1 MSDTEK
7 LAALKVPFAP
17 SEIDWRIGQS
27 GKTAEGKWWA
37 TCLAYITG
45 RAVQDRLD
53 AVLGGENWKVEYK
66 EWGIGTPGVL
76 CGLSLRINGEWIT
89 KWDGA
94 DQPDT
99 EPMKGG
105 LSNALKRAAVPW
117 GIGRYLY
124 DLPKTWADIREDGT
138 LRAELT
144 QKKGKEVLA
153 REWVKW
159 NPPPLPAWAI
169 PEGSPAPHP
178 PLALPV
184 QAAKPN
190 GQPPKA
196 QEPPAGCPKCGG
208 AFYDNR
214 GSKKN
219 PKAPDFKCKE
229 EKGTCKDKSG
239 KFPFG
244 WWEEKDDVTSAAK
257 PFNVP
262 SGVGPGMPGA
272 FDAPPDFGPEDDAG
286 GRW

>member
-1 MSDTEK
+1 MIDTEK
-7 LAALKVPFAP
+7 LAALKVPFHP

-27 GKTAEGKWWA
+27 GKTRDGKWWA

-66 EWGIGTPGVL
+66 EWAIGTPGVL
-76 CGLSLRINGEWIT
+76 CGLSLRLNGEWIT

-124 DLPKTWADIREDGT
+124 DLPKTWADIRDDGV
-138 LRAELT
+138 LKSELKDK
-144 QKKGKEVLA
+144 QGN
-153 REWVKW
+153 REWVNW

-169 PEGSPAPHP
+169 PEGAPAPREP
-178 PLALPV
+178 IAAAQPV
-184 QAAKPN
+184 TEKPTTN
-190 GQPPKA
+190 GQPPKSA
-196 QEPPAGCPKCGG
+196 VPSCPKCAGPMW
-208 AFYDNR
+208 DNR
-214 GSKKN
+214 GKKKN
-219 PKAPDFKCKE
+219 PKGADF
-229 EKGTCKDKSG
+229 TCKDKTCKNDKG
-239 KFPFG
+239 FVTG
-244 WWEEKDDVTSAAK
+244 VWEEKDKTAVTAAAA

-262 SGVGPGMPGA
+262 AGAGPGMPG
-272 FDAPPDFGPEDDAG
+272 FETPPDFGPDDDAG